1 MSDGEER
8 TASQTAARIVR
19 GLAYTTSK
27 FTRIADWRLAVFFY
41 FCQLAVLIGIVSSL
55 IIGKTF
61 LALEVPIGVISSY
74 AYAPTAYAE
83 HQAATSAGTITAPC
97 GNLVR
102 SPRGMPR
109 AIPDASPTN
118 RLVLQRTALFYYTTG
133 SSRLASLSRSD
144 KKPFSKSDFPRRLT
158 RSPPLRPTPTFRVSG
173 CVLVRVRRDVHL
185 RHPPLLLPHRGR
197 AGGEIHHG

>member
-1 MSDGEER
+1 MSESDYEELR
-8 TASQTAARIVR
+8 HTAARIVR

-41 FCQLAVLIGIVSSL
+41 FCQLAVLIGIVFSL

-74 AYAPTAYAE
+74 AYAPTAYAD
-83 HQAATSAGTITAPC
+83 HQAATSTGAITAPC

-102 SPRGMPR
+102 SPRGTPR
-109 AIPDASPTN
+109 ANPDHASPTN
-118 RLVLQRTALFYYTTG
+118 RLVLHNNRPVLLYITTG

-144 KKPFSKSDFPRRLT
+144 KKKNHSRKATASTDAIPAPSTDPDVSRFSLRTSSCTTRRSSTTPPNAPTSPRT
-158 RSPPLRPTPTFRVSG
+158 SWW
-173 CVLVRVRRDVHL
+173 
-185 RHPPLLLPHRGR
+185 
-197 AGGEIHHG
+197 

>member
-1 MSDGEER
+1 MSDGEEL
-8 TASQTAARIVR
+8 AHTAARIVR

-41 FCQLAVLIGIVSSL
+41 FCQLAVLIGIVFSL

-102 SPRGMPR
+102 SPRGTPR
-109 AIPDASPTN
+109 AIPDHASPTN
-118 RLVLQRTALFYYTTG
+118 RLVVLLNNRLVLHNNGLVAARFAEPKRQKKNHSRKATASTDAIPAPSTDPDV
-133 SSRLASLSRSD
+133 SR
-144 KKPFSKSDFPRRLT
+144 FRLRT
-158 RSPPLRPTPTFRVSG
+158 RSCTTRRSSTAPPSAPTSPRTSWW
-173 CVLVRVRRDVHL
+173 
-185 RHPPLLLPHRGR
+185 
-197 AGGEIHHG
+197 

>member
-27 FTRIADWRLAVFFY
+27 FTRISDWRLAVFFY
-41 FCQLAVLIGIVSSL
+41 FCQLAILIGIVSSL

-74 AYAPTAYAE
+74 AYAPTAFAD
-83 HQAATSAGTITAPC
+83 HQAKTSTGEITAPC

-102 SPRGMPR
+102 SPRGTPR
-109 AIPDASPTN
+109 ANPDHASPTG
-118 RLVLQRTALFYYTTG
+118 F
-133 SSRLASLSRSD
+133 
-144 KKPFSKSDFPRRLT
+144 SDFSRAKIGKTLTNEPPCSTIQRARRG
-158 RSPPLRPTPTFRVSG
+158 SLR
-173 CVLVRVRRDVHL
+173 
-185 RHPPLLLPHRGR
+185 
-197 AGGEIHHG
+197 